1 MIIYIYIYI
10 VYMYIS
16 DIPQVVGKAIYQK
29 GARWVTI
36 GDDYRSWYAAI
47 AATQASMLNEP
58 AVVYSWWCSA
68 DNWAGAL
75 GAMGA
80 LCQDNNVNLNMRI
93 DGALK
98 NGMVSKP

>member
-1 MIIYIYIYI
+1 
-10 VYMYIS
+10 MYIS

-29 GARWVTI
+29 GARWVTF
-36 GDDYRSWYAAI
+36 GDDGIKNSSWYAAI

-68 DNWAGAL
+68 DNWVGAL
-75 GAMGA
+75 GALGA
-80 LCQDNNVNLNMRI
+80 LCQDENINLNMRI

>member
-1 MIIYIYIYI
+1 
-10 VYMYIS
+10 MYIS

-29 GARWVTI
+29 GARWRPWRNTF
-36 GDDYRSWYAAI
+36 GDDNSSWYAAV

-80 LCQDNNVNLNMRI
+80 LCQDNNINLNMRI
-93 DGALK
+93 DGALR